1 MLRPQS
7 TCMYVKYKVFILCN
21 VEFYHYVLRIQDINE
36 EDIPPPSPS
45 PTTKHSLTL
54 ITEALGDALTS
65 PGRRPRSHT
74 ASEALSKQIS
84 TGKYNTVNTLYT
96 WWVQCRAVYFFNTL
110 VDVNTDQY
118 HTKVGEMQAVLFC
131 LYESVCTMDLI
142 III

>member
-1 MLRPQS
+1 
-7 TCMYVKYKVFILCN
+7 MYTSCKVHVFILCN
-21 VEFYHYVLRIQDINE
+21 VEFYHYDLRIQDINE

-84 TGKYNTVNTLYT
+84 TGNYNTVNTLYI
-96 WWVQCRAVYFFNTL
+96 WQVDCRTAYFLTHWL
-110 VDVNTDQY
+110 
-118 HTKVGEMQAVLFC
+118 M
-131 LYESVCTMDLI
+131 
-142 III
+142 